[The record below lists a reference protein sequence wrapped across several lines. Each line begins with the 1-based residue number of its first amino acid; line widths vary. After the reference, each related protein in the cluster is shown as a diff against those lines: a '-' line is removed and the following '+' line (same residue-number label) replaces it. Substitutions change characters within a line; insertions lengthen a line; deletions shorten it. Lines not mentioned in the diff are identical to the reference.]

1 MKRLLHQAALGSS
14 SYIKPYHKD
23 EEKNTKAFEFNLSPA
38 QFRLYQNFPQTFYK
52 VTRVGFDLPKLIHVK
67 LGVFDV
73 FGREI
78 CILVD
83 EILPCGSYEVVFD
96 ASHFNLEPG
105 LLMYKLKAEEF
116 VDTKKMFLLKNNSAL
131 A

>member
-1 MKRLLHQAALGSS
+1 MKRLLHHAALGSS
-14 SYIKPYHKD
+14 SYIKPYKD
-23 EEKNTKAFEFNLSPA
+23 EAESSAPFEFDLSPA
-38 QFRLYQNFPQTFYK
+38 SYRLYQNFPQTFYK
-52 VTRVGFDLPKLIHVK
+52 VTRVGFDLPKSTKVK

-78 CILVD
+78 CVLID
-83 EILPCGSYEVVFD
+83 EVLAQGSYEVVFD

-105 LLMYKLKAEEF
+105 LLMYKLKTEEF